1 MNGSMDRFSA
11 SEQGLGYIYQPRF
24 ALLKMLEMPEST
36 SLLIEKEDDL
46 DFIDAK
52 GVKTLASLKHKAIG
66 DRITDLSVDFWKS
79 VNIWIHR
86 YDSQNRSQ
94 SDLRFFL
101 FSTATVASDSF
112 LHLFLPNASHIGL
125 KPSLSVTAVN
135 TLETSKS
142 KLLIPIQAALSTFSD
157 SEKEDFFGRITI
169 FDESPRIVD
178 IPEIIKG
185 KMRTVRREIRDA
197 VYERLEGWWNDL
209 IVRLLSGQ
217 QDAPI
222 YNYEISDKLSSFCE
236 EYASDNLPITFRNVS
251 PSDEIDVESDSRVF
265 VLQLRALG
273 ISSTRIRNAI
283 LDYYRAFEQRSAWAR
298 ENLLVSME
306 IELYEDR
313 LVNEWERYREVVFED
328 LNEHS
333 AESVLTSAGKAL
345 YKWAELESGNMASL
359 QIRARVTEPYVLRG
373 GFHILAN
380 HHPTPKVWWHPSF
393 LAGLQRV
400 VGATL

>member
-1 MNGSMDRFSA
+1 MDRFSA

-36 SLLIEKEDDL
+36 SVLIEKEDDL
-46 DFIDAK
+46 DFIDAS
-52 GVKTLASLKHKAIG
+52 GVKTLASLKHKAVG
-66 DRITDLSVDFWKS
+66 DRITNLSVDFWKS

-86 YDSQNRSQ
+86 YDAQDRSQ

-112 LHLFLPNASHIGL
+112 LRHFSPNASRADL
-125 KPSLSVTAVN
+125 EPKLWVTAVD
-135 TLETSKS
+135 TLKTSNS
-142 KLLIPIQAALSTFSD
+142 KLLLPIQAALRTFSD
-157 SEKEDFFGRITI
+157 LEKEDFFARITI

-178 IPEIIKG
+178 IPAIIKG

-222 YNYEISDKLSSFCE
+222 YNHEISDKLSSFCE
-236 EYASDNLPITFRNVS
+236 EYASDNLPITLRNVS
-251 PSDEIDVESDSRVF
+251 PAEEIDVESDSRVF
-265 VLQLRALG
+265 VQQLRALG

-283 LDYYRAFEQRSAWAR
+283 TDYYRAFEQRSAWAR
-298 ENLLVSME
+298 ENLLVSQE

-313 LVNEWERYREVVFED
+313 LVDEWERYREVVFED
-328 LNEHS
+328 LNKHS
-333 AESVLTSAGKAL
+333 AESILTDAGKTL
-345 YKWAELESGNMASL
+345 YKWAELGSGNMASL

-380 HHPTPKVWWHPSF
+380 HRPTPRVYWHPSF
-393 LAGLQRV
+393 LAGVQRI
-400 VGATL
+400 VGVNP

>member
-1 MNGSMDRFSA
+1 MDRFSA

-36 SLLIEKEDDL
+36 SVLIEKEDDL
-46 DFIDAK
+46 DFIDAH

-112 LHLFLPNASHIGL
+112 LRHFLPSASRTGL
-125 KPSLSVTAVN
+125 EPSLSVTAVD

-142 KLLIPIQAALSTFSD
+142 KLLIPIQAALSKFSD
-157 SEKEDFFGRITI
+157 LEKEDFFGRITI

-197 VYERLEGWWNDL
+197 VYERLEGN
-209 IVRLLSGQ
+209 RP
-217 QDAPI
+217 A
-222 YNYEISDKLSSFCE
+222 N
-236 EYASDNLPITFRNVS
+236 T
-251 PSDEIDVESDSRVF
+251 PS
-265 VLQLRALG
+265 
-273 ISSTRIRNAI
+273 
-283 LDYYRAFEQRSAWAR
+283 
-298 ENLLVSME
+298 
-306 IELYEDR
+306 
-313 LVNEWERYREVVFED
+313 
-328 LNEHS
+328 
-333 AESVLTSAGKAL
+333 
-345 YKWAELESGNMASL
+345 
-359 QIRARVTEPYVLRG
+359 
-373 GFHILAN
+373 
-380 HHPTPKVWWHPSF
+380 
-393 LAGLQRV
+393 
-400 VGATL
+400 